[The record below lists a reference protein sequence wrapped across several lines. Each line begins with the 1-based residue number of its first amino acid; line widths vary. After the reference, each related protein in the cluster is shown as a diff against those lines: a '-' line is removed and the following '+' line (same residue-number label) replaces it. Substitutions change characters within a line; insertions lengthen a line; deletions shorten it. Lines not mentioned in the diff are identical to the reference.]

1 MKRPKRALG
10 ETPAFIH
17 RRYLQ
22 RHRKHIVEITDSILP
37 PPHLIYH
44 GANRWELTEEYLYTP
59 ADSALPAIT
68 IPSGFI
74 FDLASVPR
82 KFWWLIAPFDLS
94 IVAPLIHDFLY
105 GSGGHLTPFNSPIHL
120 QGHYTS
126 HPADRPTY
134 TRETSDRLFLR
145 IMRQERVSAWRRA
158 LAYRTVRLFGASSWK
173 A

>member
-17 RRYLQ
+17 RRYLR
-22 RHRKHIVEITDSILP
+22 RHRKHIVEITDSVLP

-105 GSGGHLTPFNSPIHL
+105 GSGGRLVVTSEARILKRLKTPS
-120 QGHYTS
+120 
-126 HPADRPTY
+126 Y
-134 TRETSDRLFLR
+134 TRETSDRLFLC
-145 IMRQERVSAWRRA
+145 IMRQEHVPAWRRV